1 MRQDLTTIEVK
12 TPGPWRALEVL
23 GGLVVVVLAA
33 FVLAD
38 PQFAVQTLVIVI
50 AAGLLIGGLFRIGL
64 GLFAVVLPSRMRSLN
79 TVGGVIAVILG
90 IVALLDL
97 QAAISTLILLLAI
110 ALLLVGGVE
119 IGVGFA
125 RHPPAWLRGLIIVI
139 GVLTVIL
146 SVLVIFDTA
155 LGQGI
160 LAAILAL
167 ASSPGGGS
175 KHHSRSYRSPA
186 PPSHCRTHDNRG
198 MINRSRMI
206 R

>member
-1 MRQDLTTIEVK
+1 MIEVK

-64 GLFAVVLPSRMRSLN
+64 GIFAVVLPSRMRSLN

-97 QAAISTLILLLAI
+97 QAAIK
-110 ALLLVGGVE
+110 
-119 IGVGFA
+119 
-125 RHPPAWLRGLIIVI
+125 R
-139 GVLTVIL
+139 
-146 SVLVIFDTA
+146 
-155 LGQGI
+155 
-160 LAAILAL
+160 
-167 ASSPGGGS
+167 
-175 KHHSRSYRSPA
+175 
-186 PPSHCRTHDNRG
+186 
-198 MINRSRMI
+198 
-206 R
+206 

>member
-1 MRQDLTTIEVK
+1 M
-12 TPGPWRALEVL
+12 A
-23 GGLVVVVLAA
+23 LAA

-50 AAGLLIGGLFRIGL
+50 AAGLLIGGFFRIGL
-64 GLFAVVLPSRMRSLN
+64 GIFAVVLPSRMRSLN
-79 TVGGVIAVILG
+79 TVGGVVAVVLG

-97 QAAISTLILLLAI
+97 QAAINTLILLLAT
-110 ALLLVGGVE
+110 ALLLVGVVE

-125 RHPPAWLRGLIIVI
+125 RHPPVWLRGLIIVI

-146 SVLVIFDTA
+146 SVLVIVDTT

-167 ASSPGGGS
+167 ALVLVGVRNIIHGITGHRPL
-175 KHHSRSYRSPA
+175 PA
-186 PPSHCRTHDNRG
+186 TVGPT
-198 MINRSRMI
+198 ITAA
-206 R
+206 